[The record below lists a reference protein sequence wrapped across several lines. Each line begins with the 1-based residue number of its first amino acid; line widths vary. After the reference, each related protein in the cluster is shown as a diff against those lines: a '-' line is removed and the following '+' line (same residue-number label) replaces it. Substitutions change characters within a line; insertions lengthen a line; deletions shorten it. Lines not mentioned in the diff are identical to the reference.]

1 MQIKIRMLNLRTM
14 TFVLIKMKST
24 FAYID
29 LLEVSINKLIDKK
42 KSLRKEYEKLELEL
56 EECNQ
61 KQAFL
66 LNEIERLQK
75 ENQTL
80 KNANAIL
87 GSTEFKRETKLR
99 INSLI
104 KEIDQCIVQL
114 AE

>member
-1 MQIKIRMLNLRTM
+1 
-14 TFVLIKMKST
+14 MKNT
-24 FAYID
+24 TAYID
-29 LLEVSINKLIDKK
+29 LLEVNINKLIDKQK
-42 KSLRKEYEKLELEL
+42 GLKADNEDLKVEIKTTK
-56 EECNQ
+56 NQ
-61 KQAFL
+61 QKALF
-66 LNEIERLQK
+66 NEIERLQK

-87 GSTEFKRETKLR
+87 GSTEFKRETKLK

>member
-1 MQIKIRMLNLRTM
+1 
-14 TFVLIKMKST
+14 MKST
-24 FAYID
+24 IAYID
-29 LLEVSINKLIDKK
+29 LLEVNIKKLIDKQ
-42 KSLRKEYEKLELEL
+42 KSLAAENEDLKTELASVT
-56 EECNQ
+56 NQ
-61 KQAFL
+61 QKALF
-66 LNEIERLQK
+66 NEIERLQK

-87 GSTEFKRETKLR
+87 GSTEFKRETKLK

>member
-1 MQIKIRMLNLRTM
+1 
-14 TFVLIKMKST
+14 MKNT
-24 FAYID
+24 TAYID
-29 LLEVSINKLIDKK
+29 LLEVNINKLIDKQ
-42 KSLRKEYEKLELEL
+42 KSLKADNEDLKVEIKTTK
-56 EECNQ
+56 NQ
-61 KQAFL
+61 QKALF
-66 LNEIERLQK
+66 NEIERLQK

-87 GSTEFKRETKLR
+87 GSTEFKRETKLK

>member
-1 MQIKIRMLNLRTM
+1 
-14 TFVLIKMKST
+14 MKST
-24 FAYID
+24 LAYIE
-29 LLEVSINKLIDKK
+29 LLEVNITKLIDKQK
-42 KSLRKEYEKLELEL
+42 ILKTDNEDLKQELTTAS
-56 EECNQ
+56 NQ
-61 KQAFL
+61 QKV
-66 LNEIERLQK
+66 LNDEISRLQR

-87 GSTEFKRETKLR
+87 GSTEYKRETKLK